1 MCELRL
7 PLGRDNNGKPVLV
20 PVKAQDLPAALEGV
34 AQSARTRS
42 FTRTGPRPSQLGTGE
57 RRTGVRSGPWLTRPD
72 DPQARDT
79 DSPALLDNRAV
90 AALLSCSVR
99 HVERQR
105 DAGKMPPPVRLGR
118 LVRWRRTALD
128 DWVERGCPRC
138 R

>member
-1 MCELRL
+1 MTARH
-7 PLGRDNNGKPVLV
+7 GRAPNTS
-20 PVKAQDLPAALEGV
+20 EE
-34 AQSARTRS
+34 RTVGDE
-42 FTRTGPRPSQLGTGE
+42 TRRPGG
-57 RRTGVRSGPWLTRPD
+57 
-72 DPQARDT
+72 ARDA
-79 DSPALLDNRAV
+79 DSPALLDKRAV

-99 HVERQR
+99 HVERLR